1 MAAGARVLIVEDQ
14 PLLALD
20 LQNLLEA
27 YGYEVVAWASNLEEA
42 EQIIAKVA
50 IDVALVDFLL
60 NEQPADPL
68 AKQLAAK
75 NIPFAFCT
83 GSDEKDLASRHPSVP
98 ILTKPY
104 MAEDVILQVQSL
116 LS

>member
-27 YGYEVVAWASNLEEA
+27 YGYEVAAWASDLPEA
-42 EQIIAKVA
+42 ERIIAQGQ

-60 NEQPADPL
+60 NEQPADAL

-83 GSDEKDLASRHPSVP
+83 GSDEKDIASRYPSVP
-98 ILTKPY
+98 ILSKPY